1 MTRKNLTKRLGSK
14 GFSHFELGLL
24 IVVIAVITGVG
35 FFVYSKNYNKSKAD
49 SAMTE
54 NVAPTEDTTASN
66 MDNGPTPAP
75 DPGVAAPVVE
85 QPELDSTTA
94 PAANQRMARKSGK
107 PNAAYG
113 VEYDTTYSGYR
124 LEGNGITARLNYV
137 SGTVNVPTTYCG
149 SAYSIS
155 RSRVDLTNY
164 NSNGANAYSTVYT
177 WCFKGKIYYS
187 VGASLGH
194 YDGKY
199 SKLDKYL
206 TYLLPVKTGDKVSM
220 EITRKNGKFVYDFKN
235 LTTKRYNSVSIACS
249 TNCETRDASWSVSKY
264 KTNLLAK
271 TSDIVFTNVKAGPDG
286 WPVMGLSQYSMPPWK
301 VVTIDMTDG
310 GSRYLS
316 VPSNPLGGD
325 GQSFRVQ
332 FVNSK

>member
-1 MTRKNLTKRLGSK
+1 MHKNSSKRLGSK

-35 FFVYSKNYNKSKAD
+35 FFVYSKNNNKSKAD

-54 NVAPTEDTTASN
+54 NVAPTGDTTASK

-113 VEYDTTYSGYR
+113 VEYDTTHSGYR

-137 SGTVNVPTTYCG
+137 SGTVNVPTVYCG
-149 SAYSIS
+149 SAESFS
-155 RSRVDLTNY
+155 FTNVDLGNY
-164 NSNGANAYSTVYT
+164 SGTEAQSYIGLHCIKAKAY
-177 WCFKGKIYYS
+177 YY
-187 VGASLGH
+187 VGAQLWLG
-194 YDGKY
+194 DNKAP
-199 SKLDKYL
+199 SKSFPDILR
-206 TYLLPVKTGDKVSM
+206 VKPGDKVSM
-220 EITRKNGKFVYDFKN
+220 EITRKNGKFVYDVKN
-235 LTTKRYNSVSIACS
+235 LTTKRFNSVSIACS
-249 TNCETRDASWSVSKY
+249 KNCETRDANWVVARQTPKY
-264 KTNLLAK
+264 LLAK
-271 TSDIVFTNVKAGPDG
+271 NSDIVYTNVKAGPDG